1 MRPEVGAPALAAGL
15 AGSLAI
21 ASAAWAAGG
30 HESAAAIRAAIAAKL
45 GGGPV
50 KVLPNGGAMMPACRG
65 PLDVGWLPSTNAGF
79 RTASVHCAS
88 PSWTIY
94 AGVRTADD
102 KTVLVATRAI
112 PAGGAIDGTD
122 TARRSVPATAVLGP
136 VVTPARL
143 SGDLRARGPI
153 AAGQPILTS
162 MTDLPV
168 VVRSGQKIVLQVR
181 QGGLLI
187 SARGVAL
194 QNGTAG
200 EEIEVEN
207 SATHRRLRAD
217 VVRRLPAAS
226 GVYAM
231 VSDDAAN

>member
-1 MRPEVGAPALAAGL
+1 MRPEAGAIALLAGL
-15 AGSLAI
+15 AI
-21 ASAAWAAGG
+21 APAAWAAGG
-30 HESAAAIRAAIAAKL
+30 HESATAIRAAIVAKL

-50 KVLPNGGAMMPACRG
+50 TVLPNGGAMMPACRES
-65 PLDVGWLPSTNAGF
+65 LAVAWLPSTNAGF

-94 AGVRTADD
+94 AGVRIARD

-112 PAGGAIDGTD
+112 AAGGAIDGAD
-122 TARRSVPATAVLGP
+122 TARRSVPATSLAGP
-136 VVTPARL
+136 ALDPARL
-143 SGDLRARGPI
+143 GEGLRARGPI
-153 AAGQPILTS
+153 AAGRPILTS

-168 VVRSGQKIVLQVR
+168 VLRGGQKIVLKVR

-187 SARGVAL
+187 SAPGVAL
-194 QNGTAG
+194 QNGVAG

-207 SATHRRLRAD
+207 AATHRRLRAR
-217 VVRRLPAAS
+217 VARRLPAAS